1 MGDMANWYLDN
12 ALEEQF
18 NREIASDNL
27 LDEYKKNKLVQW
39 KTKDGRFISV
49 KDMTV
54 THVTNT
60 INMLKRAESEDPIVE
75 TWIMIFELELK
86 KRIKQT

>member
-1 MGDMANWYLDN
+1 MGDMADWYLEN

-27 LDEYKKNKLVQW
+27 LNDYKREKLVEW
-39 KTKDGRFISV
+39 KTREGKFISV
-49 KDMTV
+49 KDMTT

-60 INMLKRAESEDPIVE
+60 LNMLKRANSQDPVTES
-75 TWIMIFELELK
+75 WIIIFELELK
-86 KRIKQT
+86 KR